1 MIHFNFEFCN
11 FFLHQFDDSL
21 DESIGTTLEKM
32 QYNVFREIR
41 IRIHFFHSFANDDRN
56 QKKKKKRLQTSL
68 RFVTSLSLSLRRFQP
83 CSLRLPWL
91 SLFFK
96 AILSQQRGPQRDALT
111 RFVDDVLHRIHRQ
124 FPTCTRRGRRGEG
137 ERRRKG
143 VVSRG
148 KKK

>member
-56 QKKKKKRLQTSL
+56 QKKKKGCKL
-68 RFVTSLSLSLRRFQP
+68 RYDLSHLSLSRYDDFNHAHSVYLDFRFFLRQY
-83 CSLRLPWL
+83 SLNNV
-91 SLFFK
+91 
-96 AILSQQRGPQRDALT
+96 A
-111 RFVDDVLHRIHRQ
+111 H
-124 FPTCTRRGRRGEG
+124 
-137 ERRRKG
+137 KG
-143 VVSRG
+143 MR
-148 KKK
+148 

>member
-56 QKKKKKRLQTSL
+56 QKKKVAN
-68 RFVTSLSLSLRRFQP
+68 FVTICHISLSLSLRRFQP